1 MLFLIAAVVL
11 VPISHRL
18 RMGATLGY
26 LIAGILLGPSGFGF
40 VTDTESIFHFSEFG
54 VIFLMFV
61 IGLELQPNRLWVLRR
76 SVFGLG
82 SLQMILTC
90 LVVMALALSFG
101 LQWQMSLVLG
111 LGISMSS
118 TALVLQSLGERKQL
132 NAQHGRDAFS
142 ILLFQDLAV
151 IPILALLPVLGQEST
166 SSEFHWQAFALPLVV
181 IVGFV
186 GIGRLL
192 LKPIFRAIASVEDRD
207 LFTSATLLMVIAS
220 AVAMNEVGLSM
231 GLGAFLSGVL
241 LADSEYRHE
250 LEADI
255 APFKGLLL
263 GLFFMAIGM
272 GAKISLLWDRPLVV
286 FPLVLGLFVVKG
298 SLIFGMRK
306 LLGASVK
313 SSRKLA
319 VFLSQGG
326 EFAFVLFAAAAS
338 AKILDLEI
346 SNLFTVVVTV
356 SMFIAPLLFVVEDR
370 LSGRKEEVSASD
382 YDSKM
387 EQSSVVIAGF
397 GRFGQI
403 TARLLALRK
412 IPFTALDKN
421 SSHVDFV
428 RKFGN
433 KIFYGDATRLDLLMA
448 AKVQNAK
455 IFILAIDE
463 VEESIKTA
471 EMVRRHFP
479 HVPIYARARNRFHAY
494 KLMDLGISVI
504 YRETFLSGLEM
515 GYQVLVQL
523 GMKESRAKNMVEKFR
538 LYDEETLLKQ
548 YAVYQNEE
556 QLIQTTQQATAELQN
571 LFESDQAEKDEF
583 DSGITSV

>member
-1 MLFLIAAVVL
+1 MLFLIAAVVF

>member
-538 LYDEETLLKQ
+538 LYDEETLLTQ

>member
-455 IFILAIDE
+455 IIILAIDE